1 MGGRVA
7 LTGAIVVVFAVCFW
21 AQGHW
26 SQSAPT
32 MVSADSPPE
41 RIVTMAPSV
50 TETVF
55 ALGLGDRVV
64 GVSSYCDYPPEALEK
79 AKIGGFLNPN
89 YERIVGLRPDAV
101 IFLESSG
108 RAPSALPKLRIPILE
123 INHLSVD
130 DILTSIERI
139 GAVCG
144 AEAKADEI
152 VTDIRQ
158 RLDRVTEKTAGRPQP
173 RVLVAIDRTL
183 GTGTLQDV
191 YITGRDGHI
200 DRIIELAG
208 GQNAYNEGPARFPV
222 VSQEGILKINPE
234 VVIDLAYGI
243 AGESTD
249 QEAIRA
255 DWQCLPQ
262 IDAVKHN
269 RVYLVA
275 DDFATVP
282 GPRFILFVEKL
293 ARLLHP
299 EVDWTAE
306 SSSEHRQVA
315 DRYAAGQDC
324 ILSGQVTNL
333 SYGSC
338 ANPDPS

>member
-1 MGGRVA
+1 LIGSITA
-7 LTGAIVVVFAVCFW
+7 VFVGCFW
-21 AQGHW
+21 AQGQW
-26 SQSAPT
+26 AQSAPSL
-32 MVSADSPPE
+32 VSTDHVPE

-64 GVSSYCDYPPEALEK
+64 GVTDYCDYPSEAL
-79 AKIGGFLNPN
+79 AKPKVGGFLNTN

-101 IFLESSG
+101 ILLESSG
-108 RAPSALPKLRIPILE
+108 RDPSAFRKLRLPVLQLNHLNVDGILE
-123 INHLSVD
+123 
-130 DILTSIERI
+130 SIEKI

-144 AEAKADEI
+144 AEDKATAI
-152 VTDIRQ
+152 VSDIRS
-158 RLDRVTEKTAGRPQP
+158 RLDRIAEKTAGRPRP
-173 RVLVAIDRTL
+173 RVMIAIDRTL
-183 GTGTLQDV
+183 GTGALQDV

-208 GQNAYNEGPARFPV
+208 GLNAYRDGYARFPV

-234 VVIDLAYGI
+234 VVIDLAYGL
-243 AGESTD
+243 AGKDAD
-249 QEAIRA
+249 QAIIRA
-255 DWQCLPQ
+255 DWQCLSE
-262 IDAVKHN
+262 IDAVRHN

-299 EVDWTAE
+299 EVY
-306 SSSEHRQVA
+306 SPPQRSE
-315 DRYAAGQDC
+315 GE
-324 ILSGQVTNL
+324 G
-333 SYGSC
+333 
-338 ANPDPS
+338 